1 MLNHP
6 YWPDNSAILSRRLG
20 MTYSPVVVRMI
31 NDIYTKLNEE
41 YASLDEVRDI
51 HVKLPNDGWV
61 HGKKKGDR
69 ILIVLIDGRFSPVE
83 AQNSVER
90 LCQSVFK
97 GIFV

>member
-1 MLNHP
+1 MKIIIGIIIGFFLVYYFP
-6 YWPDNSAILSRRLG
+6 IEDDIEKAFNSTNSFVDSV
-20 MTYSPVVVRMI
+20 MDSM
-31 NDIYTKLNEE
+31 
-41 YASLDEVRDI
+41 DEVRDI
-51 HVKLPNDGWV
+51 HVKLPSDGWV